1 MDALNPGAAA
11 APAQPADLPVL
22 TPLRRIAHA
31 LGDIQHALKATDAGF
46 AGFGE
51 AYFTRVLP
59 GAVKGWKRHSRM
71 QLNLVVP
78 CGAVRFYVRDDSGRR
93 FSFLLGDEPGAVPG
107 TQYGRLTVP
116 PGWWVAFEGVGTQLN
131 QVLNLASIAHDPQE
145 AVNVALDAYPLEIP
159 A

>member
-1 MDALNPGAAA
+1 MDALAAVVPEALPG
-11 APAQPADLPVL
+11 L
-22 TPLRRIAHA
+22 TPLRRIAHP
-31 LGDIQHALKATDAGF
+31 LGDIQHGMKAVDDGY

-51 AYFTRVLP
+51 AYFTRVLC

-78 CGAVRFYVRDDSGRR
+78 CGAVRFYVRDDSGRA
-93 FSFLLGDEPGAVPG
+93 FAFLLGDEPGAVAG
-107 TQYGRLTVP
+107 TQYARLTVP
-116 PGWWVAFEGVGTQLN
+116 PGWWVAFEGVGPALN

-145 AVNVALDAYPLEIP
+145 ATNLELTAFPLEIP

>member
-1 MDALNPGAAA
+1 MDALAQVVPAA
-11 APAQPADLPVL
+11 APSL
-22 TPLRRIAHA
+22 TPLRRIANA
-31 LGDIQHALKATDAGF
+31 LGDIQHGMKAVDAGY

-51 AYFTRVLP
+51 AYFTRVHP

-107 TQYGRLTVP
+107 TEYARLTVP
-116 PGWWVAFEGVGTQLN
+116 PGWWVAFEGVGRELN
-131 QVLNLASIAHDPQE
+131 QVLNLASIGHDPQE
-145 AVNVALDAYPLEIP
+145 AVNVDLSTFPLEIP

>member
-1 MDALNPGAAA
+1 MDALDSGVPAMVPQ
-11 APAQPADLPVL
+11 APPLL
-22 TPLRRIAHA
+22 TPLRRIAHP
-31 LGDIQHALKATDAGF
+31 LGDIQHGLKATDDGY

-93 FSFLLGDEPGAVPG
+93 YAFLLGDDPGTVPGAH
-107 TQYGRLTVP
+107 YARLTVP
-116 PGWWVAFEGVGTQLN
+116 PGWWVAFEGVGTELN

-145 AVNVALDAYPLEIP
+145 ATNVELGAFPLDAAP
-159 A
+159 